1 MRLLISSLQ
10 GITNALLNGQLVPQV
25 RPDMRRQNKTPTL
38 KEDRGF
44 VVPLIGLEP
53 IRYFYR
59 GILSNY
65 RNGVVKSF
73 AEKTRENRGKKE
85 FLMVKSVERRSIA
98 VTFRVRESKY
108 E

>member
-1 MRLLISSLQ
+1 MV
-10 GITNALLNGQLVPQV
+10 LVA
-25 RPDMRRQNKTPTL
+25 
-38 KEDRGF
+38 
-44 VVPLIGLEP
+44 GLEP
-53 IRYFYR
+53 ARYLYR

-73 AEKTRENRGKKE
+73 AGKIRENRGKKE
-85 FLMVKSVERRSIA
+85 FLRVKSVEKRSIA